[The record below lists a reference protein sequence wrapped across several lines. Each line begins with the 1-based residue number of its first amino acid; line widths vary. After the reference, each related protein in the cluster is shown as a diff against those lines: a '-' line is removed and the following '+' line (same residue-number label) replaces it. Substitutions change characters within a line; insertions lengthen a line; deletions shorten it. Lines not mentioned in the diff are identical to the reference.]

1 MLIDQ
6 LKTDLIQSL
15 KKGDTVR
22 VGTLRFLLSAI
33 QNAAIQRYGNAS
45 ETSLTD
51 EDVLTVIKK
60 QVKTHRESIDAFQ
73 KAGRGELVAKE
84 QAELVI
90 LEAFLPKA
98 VSDEELMK
106 LLVPVVASGEKNP
119 STSSGQDFGLLM
131 KQAMAA
137 VKGQADGGRV
147 AAILKQMLQK

>member
-33 QNAAIQRYGNAS
+33 QNAAIQSYGNKS

-51 EDVLTVIKK
+51 EDVLSVIKK
-60 QVKTHRESIDAFQ
+60 QAKTHRESIEAFE

-90 LEAFLPKA
+90 LEAFLPKQLT
-98 VSDEELMK
+98 DEDLKTM
-106 LLVPVVASGEKNP
+106 LTPVISSGEKN
-119 STSSGQDFGLLM
+119 FGLLM
-131 KQAMAA
+131 KQAMAV
-137 VKGQADGGRV
+137 VKDQADGGRV
-147 AAILKQMLQK
+147 ATILKQL